1 MQYYRP
7 PLPQT
12 HHHAL
17 APRPTPVL
25 SSSPSFLPS
34 FHPGMLDP
42 GLPRNTA
49 ASFSRGGKWGE
60 DACLWGRV
68 SRELYLPRFFWTRHR
83 GSVCE
88 RKQSALYACVL
99 WTCVCVCVSCLPLI
113 DHRPSTEAP
122 LSAGLACFPLTPL
135 KCFTVFFSFFFSFPC
150 LLAFIW
156 IINRA
161 SDIFPNTDLTPGPV
175 KSEGQERVCS
185 FQLC

>member
-1 MQYYRP
+1 MQYHRP
-7 PLPQT
+7 PP
-12 HHHAL
+12 HHKPIIMHYP
-17 APRPTPVL
+17 PRPTPVL

-99 WTCVCVCVSCLPLI
+99 WTCVCVCVSCLLLI

-135 KCFTVFFSFFFSFPC
+135 KCFTDFFFFSFFLSPAYWLSFE
-150 LLAFIW
+150 LLIEHQTSSQTQ
-156 IINRA
+156 I
-161 SDIFPNTDLTPGPV
+161 
-175 KSEGQERVCS
+175 
-185 FQLC
+185 